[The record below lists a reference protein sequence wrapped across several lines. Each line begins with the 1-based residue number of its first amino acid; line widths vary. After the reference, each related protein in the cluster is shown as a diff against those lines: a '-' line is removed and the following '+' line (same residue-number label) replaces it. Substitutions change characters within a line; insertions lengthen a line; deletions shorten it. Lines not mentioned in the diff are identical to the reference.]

1 MMPGSQSLLLAQ
13 LPRQRKD
20 PLKQLAPMLQSIK
33 APTLL
38 VWGEKDAIIPFSNAR
53 DYLRQLP
60 NAKLVSFPG
69 LGHVPQE
76 ETPAL
81 SLAPVQAFLE
91 Q

>member
-1 MMPGSQSLLLAQ
+1 
-13 LPRQRKD
+13 
-20 PLKQLAPMLQSIK
+20 MLQSIK

-81 SLAPVQAFLE
+81 SLPPVQAFLE